1 MRPANHSGL
10 IGGYLRRLGVDHPS
24 APSVTALRTLHRMHV
39 EGVPY
44 EALDI
49 QLQRPT
55 SLDPFVSA
63 RRIVRDHRGGYC
75 YHLNGAFSV
84 LLRALGYTV
93 MWHRAGVQNRSDPV
107 APGAEW
113 ANHLTLT
120 VHGLNSDDCPSGVWL
135 VDVGLGDALHDP
147 LPLHPGSY
155 RQGPFSYRLHRSGCE
170 PGGWRFDHDP
180 AGSFAGMDFRLQPAT
195 VSAFTERHRYLS
207 TSPDSGF
214 VRTCCVQRRDA
225 TGVDVLRGCV
235 LGRTGSHNHRR
246 TLDTQAEWFEALAD
260 VFDLPLPDIGPHA
273 RRSLWNRVRRAH
285 EAWLQTRPATLATP

>member
-1 MRPANHSGL
+1 MQQAVRPAEPVRRASRGTRIREVEQQIAGRRTTPASRSGGSPAITPPPGAHNGPCSTMRPANHSGL
-10 IGGYLRRLGVDHPS
+10 IGGYLRRLGVAHPS

-155 RQGPFSYRLHRSGCE
+155 RQGPFSYRLRRSDRE

-195 VSAFTERHRYLS
+195 VS
-207 TSPDSGF
+207 
-214 VRTCCVQRRDA
+214 
-225 TGVDVLRGCV
+225 
-235 LGRTGSHNHRR
+235 
-246 TLDTQAEWFEALAD
+246 
-260 VFDLPLPDIGPHA
+260 
-273 RRSLWNRVRRAH
+273 
-285 EAWLQTRPATLATP
+285 